1 MSKKKIGLLVVL
13 SLFLI
18 SIGWLLTP
26 RLLNGIMRQ
35 MLMKQ
40 LKIDSNICLPT
51 KSAGC
56 AESGG
61 LLDTMTES
69 TLSPKALNGLQM
81 PSPYPLNNKKKTDDM
96 KSG

>member
-1 MSKKKIGLLVVL
+1 MSVKKIGLLVAL
-13 SLFLI
+13 SLSLI

-40 LKIDSNICLPT
+40 LKIDSNICLLT
-51 KSAGC
+51 KSAEC
-56 AESGG
+56 AEKKE
-61 LLDTMTES
+61 LLDMMTES

-81 PSPYPLNNKKKTDDM
+81 PSQYPLNNK
-96 KSG
+96 